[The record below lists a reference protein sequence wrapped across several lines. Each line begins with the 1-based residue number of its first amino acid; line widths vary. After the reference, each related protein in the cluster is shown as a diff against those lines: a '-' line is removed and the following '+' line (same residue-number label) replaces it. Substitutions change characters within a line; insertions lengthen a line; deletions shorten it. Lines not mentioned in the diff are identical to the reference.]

1 VSDLLTHPFWAR
13 LQRFASEPDSGAQ
26 SLWSW
31 LRAKLDLALYR
42 PEAAPD
48 VVVSELVGRDGPYY
62 MLKSSSAK
70 TYYRLGARDFFLWE
84 QMDGSRSVKD
94 LVVAYFMQHGTFA
107 YGRVARLVSGL
118 KAGSFLTD
126 KPVSVYQQAQEQL
139 QRRRAGYR
147 LMRVA
152 GGFMQQQFAIGG
164 LDRVLAGLYRWGGRL
179 LFIWPLQI
187 LYIILTLAGIYL
199 FVGALRGGRYSL
211 VVTASGSYTLGLVI
225 LAALLSLSVLV
236 HELAHA
242 LTVKHYGRE
251 VREAGAMIYFGFPGF
266 FVDTTDIWLEGK
278 RARLAV
284 SWAGPYSGLVLAGA
298 AVTVMTLWPTLP
310 LNGVLYRFAFMSYM
324 LVFFN
329 LNPLLNL
336 DGYYLLMDSLEIPML
351 RSKSLAFLRAGL
363 PAKVR
368 QLRRGV
374 EGKGAGLDWLR
385 GLGAL
390 SREER
395 IFTLF
400 GLLSALWTVYA
411 IYLGLTIWQSRLAAS
426 LRTLFAGQASG
437 GGYLLAAFL
446 ALLSSVFLFFMLNYP
461 FRLLL
466 GAVRSAAQRGV
477 FANTWRLAALL
488 LVLVVG
494 LVLASHLSQSR
505 ALSPAV
511 GFAALLATLYLAG
524 RNAVDYAGSRFSP
537 ASASLGL
544 AALAWLVA
552 GGLRAVSEV
561 MGMEGG
567 LLPGATG
574 PVILQGLELLAL
586 LALLAAAAVLLAS
599 TGLKQIGAGAWALTA
614 LVVVLAAG
622 LTVYRAGGLDRPP
635 AGRDMVLLAEIL
647 LPTVGLGLLVPSL
660 FSFWRAASGPAW
672 VALALTFGWLGTA
685 ALLDLSLVPAYL
697 LLACALALY
706 SLALSQIRFRVERR
720 TPTID
725 LDDGHRLQRAFSW
738 TAVGIFWQTSEIAG
752 GQQARLVAESFT
764 RYTNA
769 AHWPIQ
775 LAAGEDNRGRV
786 LDGVPEDSSLI
797 ERGETYAASLNLL
810 LDLATRVIGAPLT
823 LRALQGTYDHLPWEE
838 REIAAQY
845 LFLHVDQARALS
857 REFAAIHRDYAAL
870 VCRVPLFATMSDEE
884 TDLLLARLRLERHPA
899 GRRIIRQ
906 GDRGDRFYIVRRGHV
921 EVTQRDVAGVTRVV
935 NQLDR
940 GDYFGELALLHDAP
954 RNATCRATVP
964 TETLALSRQDFDRL
978 VRSRLTIRG
987 KLSRSLARAEL
998 LRQLPLFAELDGLQ
1012 IQEVAAQLKEKHLE
1026 TGTVFIRQGEIGEEF
1041 YVIEHGQVQVF
1052 VTENGA
1058 EQVVAERGPGEYVG
1072 EIALLL
1078 EVPRTAS
1085 VRTLAP
1091 TRLLALSRQDFE
1103 QLVHTQLQVSQ
1114 RLERETSRRM
1124 IDLDRLG
1131 AADRATA

>member
-1 VSDLLTHPFWAR
+1 MNDLLTHPFWAR

-26 SLWSW
+26 SLWGW
-31 LRAKLDLALYR
+31 LRAKLDLALYQ

-48 VVVSELVGRDGPYY
+48 VIVSELTSRDGPYY
-62 MLKSSSAK
+62 ILKNSSEK
-70 TYYRLGARDFFLWE
+70 TYYRLGARDYFLWK

-94 LVVAYFMQHGTFA
+94 LVVAYFVQYGSFA

-126 KPVSVYQQAQEQL
+126 KPVGVYQQAQEQL

-152 GGFMQQQFAIGG
+152 GGFMQQQLAIGG
-164 LDRVLAGLYRWGGRL
+164 LDGVFAGLYRWGGCL
-179 LFIWPLQI
+179 LFTWPLQI
-187 LYIILTLAGIYL
+187 LYLVLSLTGIYL
-199 FVGALRGGRYSL
+199 FTGALRSGRYSL
-211 VVTASGSYTLGLVI
+211 VVTTGGSYALGLVI
-225 LAALLSLSVLV
+225 LVALLSLSVLV

-251 VREAGAMIYFGFPGF
+251 VRRAGAMIYFGFPGF

-298 AVTVMTLWPTLP
+298 AVTIVALWPTFP
-310 LNGVLYRFAFMSYM
+310 LNGILYRFAFLSYM
-324 LVFFN
+324 LAFFN

-336 DGYYLLMDSLEIPML
+336 DGYYLLMDWLEIPML
-351 RSKSLAFLRAGL
+351 RSKSLAFLRVGL
-363 PAKVR
+363 PAKL
-368 QLRRGV
+368 QQGRRGA
-374 EGKGAGLDWLR
+374 EKGARLSWLR
-385 GLGAL
+385 ALGAL

-395 IFTLF
+395 IFALF
-400 GLLSALWTVYA
+400 GLLSTLWTVYA
-411 IYLGLTIWQSRLAAS
+411 IYLGLTIWQSRLADS
-426 LRTLFAGQASG
+426 LRTLFAGQASA
-437 GGYLLAAFL
+437 GGYLLAAVL
-446 ALLSSVFLFFMLNYP
+446 ALLSSVLLLLMLSYP
-461 FRLLL
+461 LRLLL

-488 LVLVVG
+488 LAFVTG
-494 LVLASHLSQSR
+494 LVLAIHLSQSR
-505 ALSPAV
+505 ALGPAV
-511 GFAALLATLYLAG
+511 SFAALLAALYLAG
-524 RNAVDYAGSRFSP
+524 RNAANYGGSRLGP
-537 ASASLGL
+537 ASGFLGL

-552 GGLRAVSEV
+552 GGLAVGGLLF
-561 MGMEGG
+561 GMEGN

-574 PVILQGLELLAL
+574 QALTQGLELLAL
-586 LALLAAAAVLLAS
+586 LALGAAAALLLAA
-599 TGLKQIGAGAWALTA
+599 TGLRRLGAGAWALTA
-614 LVVVLAAG
+614 LVLVLGIMLTITRAADMDG
-622 LTVYRAGGLDRPP
+622 SLAGSDLIH
-635 AGRDMVLLAEIL
+635 LAEIL
-647 LPTVGLGLLVPSL
+647 LPALSLGLLLPSL
-660 FSFWRAASGPAW
+660 TSFWRASSGPAW
-672 VALALTFGWLGTA
+672 VALALTFGWLVA
-685 ALLDLSLVPAYL
+685 AGLLDLSLVPAQL

-725 LDDGHRLQRAFSW
+725 IDDGHRLQRAFSW
-738 TAVGIFWQTSEIAG
+738 TVEGIFRQVNEIVG
-752 GQQARLVAESFT
+752 DRHARVVAESFT

-775 LAAGEDNRGRV
+775 LSVGDDNGGLV
-786 LDGVPEDSSLI
+786 LDGVPEDTSLI
-797 ERGETYAASLNLL
+797 ERGETYAAAANLL
-810 LDLATRVIGAPLT
+810 LDLVTRAMGARLT
-823 LRALQGTYDHLPWEE
+823 LRALQGAYDHLPWEE
-838 REIAAQY
+838 REIAGQY

-857 REFAAIHRDYAAL
+857 REFAAIHRDYATL
-870 VCRVPLFATMSDEE
+870 ICRVPLFATMSDEE

-906 GDRGDRFYIVRRGHV
+906 GDKGDRFYIVRQGHV

-987 KLSRSLARAEL
+987 KLNRSLARAEL
-998 LRQLPLFAELDGLQ
+998 LRQLPLFSELDGLQ
-1012 IQEVAAQLKEKHLE
+1012 IQQVAAQLEEEHLE
-1026 TGTVFIRQGEIGEEF
+1026 AGTVFIRQGEIGEKF
-1041 YVIEHGQVQVF
+1041 YVIEGGRVEVF
-1052 VTENGA
+1052 VTENR
-1058 EQVVAERGPGEYVG
+1058 EERVVAERGPGEYVG

-1085 VRTLAP
+1085 VRTLVP
-1091 TRLLALSRQDFE
+1091 TRLLALSRQDFDR
-1103 QLVHTQLQVSQ
+1103 LVQTQLEVSQ

-1124 IDLDRLG
+1124 IDLDRL
-1131 AADRATA
+1131 APADGGMG